1 MPQILLLLLILLAYE
16 ACMHL
21 QKTCNAVDEALQFYA
36 MRRTYDG
43 KGITNPSQTRWTS
56 WHPPFHTLPRV
67 SAVKCIET
75 RS

>member
-1 MPQILLLLLILLAYE
+1 MPHILLLLLILRAYE

-21 QKTCNAVDEALQFYA
+21 QKVCNAVDEALHFYA

-56 WHPPFHTLPRV
+56 WQPPSSTLYQESV
-67 SAVKCIET
+67 L
-75 RS
+75 